1 MTLLISKKTRAFEFI
16 SPEEKEELSLQF
28 TESDKYPQLS
38 REKWEEISE
47 YENLK
52 PELRDELL
60 YYVKK
65 ESENKNKNKNKS
77 NNLEDVYYNE
87 KYLQNE
93 YNDQIL
99 EKQALLPLLPV
110 WMYSRCYDYDNWM
123 NKYQKYIE
131 DMIILT
137 YNYISHLNMNGYD
150 IKVNEKE
157 LFNRLSYHIYR
168 TSENVKTNY
177 IFLK

>member
-28 TESDKYPQLS
+28 TESQKYPQLS
-38 REKWEEISE
+38 TKKWKEISE
-47 YENLK
+47 YENMK

-60 YYVKK
+60 YYI
-65 ESENKNKNKNKS
+65 E
-77 NNLEDVYYNE
+77 NE
-87 KYLQNE
+87 KFQDNDEKYIQND
-93 YNDQIL
+93 YNYQIE
-99 EKQALLPLLPV
+99 EKKALLPLLPV
-110 WMYSRCYDYDNWM
+110 WMYSRCYDYDNWI

-131 DMIILT
+131 DMFILT